1 VKRLLIVSVFP
12 VLVSGCGLGEGLN
25 VRAYNNCLARHPED
39 AVVCEGP
46 RQAYEVEPTVVQ
58 ARSIG
63 GGAAGP
69 GYEVAVGSLS
79 PPPAP
84 VLVHPSP
91 TTVTLRPEPVVSLAP
106 QETSR

>member
-1 VKRLLIVSVFP
+1 VKRLLIVSAS
-12 VLVSGCGLGEGLN
+12 LVTLSGCGLGEGLN
-25 VRAYNNCLARHPED
+25 IRAYNNCLARHPED

-46 RQAYEVEPTVVQ
+46 RQAYEVDPTIVR
-58 ARSIG
+58 ARSV

-79 PPPAP
+79 LPPVP